1 MSIWSTDPSRFF
13 VIEDLKRQVSLA
25 THLQSSVQS
34 KINLLRLV
42 DALASMPSALTFVWA
57 FILFSGAF
65 AFVVI
70 LVVGT

>member
-13 VIEDLKRQVSLA
+13 VVKDLKRQVSLA

-42 DALASMPSALTFVWA
+42 DTLASMPSALAFVRA
-57 FILFSGAF
+57 FILFGGAF
-65 AFVVI
+65 AFVVV

>member
-57 FILFSGAF
+57 FILFGGTF